1 MEWRIPKN
9 VVFWTAEFAC
19 LICLALAPRVALASP
34 GVHDVAPR
42 DTLVVNGSRMAYQA
56 QVAVD
61 TLVTLSIDGR
71 VDWWIGAG
79 MDLTRLQSF
88 EEMDVPLSA
97 MGTTR
102 PFFRLERRHSGKK
115 GRWGVHCTY
124 HQPWKL
130 SEAEISPHV
139 KGWVID
145 DSDHMLSSPGL
156 RQVVLI
162 PDSLAFERDT
172 LLAPISAGHALR
184 IGGSWERISSASWH
198 LWVAGSMT
206 VIQPAAWELSSP
218 LDATTW
224 RSTLATDTYVR
235 AGWLAHRFR
244 LEVGALADVGMSHR
258 GRRSASQLRVSLF
271 ADSGKSWGA
280 RVMLMV
286 SPTRR

>member
-1 MEWRIPKN
+1 MWRTSRT
-9 VVFWTAEFAC
+9 VVLRIAAFAC
-19 LICLALAPRVALASP
+19 LAFLTLASPVALASP
-34 GVHDVAPR
+34 DVHVGAPR
-42 DTLVVNGSRMAYQA
+42 DTLVVNGSRVAYEA

-61 TLVTLSIDGR
+61 TLVSLSVDAR
-71 VDWWIGAG
+71 VDWWFGAG

-88 EEMDVPLSA
+88 EDKDVPLAA

-130 SEAEISPHV
+130 AESEISPHV

-145 DSDHMLSSPGL
+145 DSDQTLSSPGL

-172 LLAPISAGHALR
+172 LLAPISAGHAFR
-184 IGGSWERISSASWH
+184 IGGSWERVSSASWH
-198 LWVAGSMT
+198 LWLAGSMT
-206 VIQPAAWELSSP
+206 VLRPDMWELSSP
-218 LDATTW
+218 LEPTTW
-224 RSTLATDTYVR
+224 RSTQAADTYAK
-235 AGWLAHRFR
+235 AGWFVHRFR

-271 ADSGKSWGA
+271 ADSAKSWGA
-280 RVMLMV
+280 RVMLLV